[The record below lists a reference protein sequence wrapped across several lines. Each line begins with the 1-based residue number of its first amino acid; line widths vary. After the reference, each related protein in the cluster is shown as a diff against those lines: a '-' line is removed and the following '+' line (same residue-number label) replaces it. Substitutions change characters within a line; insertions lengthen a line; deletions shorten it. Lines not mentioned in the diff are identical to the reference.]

1 MCCCMYST
9 VCFKAKKADPL
20 CILQVGSFFMINLCL
35 VVIAT
40 QFSET
45 KQRENQLMQEQRA
58 RYMSN
63 DSTLA
68 SYSEPGS
75 CYEELLRYISHLY
88 RKVKRRA
95 YRLYQGWQSKRR
107 KKVNPNSGALPGG
120 GGANGHGRQKSGG
133 HWARSVHNLVQH
145 HQHHHCHLSNGSPSP
160 QAIAESTDVPEMRFI
175 TSGVQ
180 LTVPPQS
187 PAGLDL
193 SPGHQSV
200 HSIFQGDFH
209 EASQICTATT
219 AGVTPLGRLNGG
231 MNYPTILPSF
241 ICSYTGSNITAKG
254 RIEANNSPA
263 DILDPFEK
271 LQHLTGEHSKSSFF
285 CSLHSS
291 LHHVT
296 LPPHEHAA
304 HSHRVCHAAFYSCD
318 SKPMLQMLI
327 IIQRKASDAADS
339 RAYQ

>member
-1 MCCCMYST
+1 M
-9 VCFKAKKADPL
+9 L

-75 CYEELLRYISHLY
+75 CYEEMLRYISHLY

-95 YRLYQGWQSKRR
+95 YRIYHGWQSKRR
-107 KKVNPNSGALPGG
+107 KKVNPNSGGLPGG
-120 GGANGHGRQKSGG
+120 GGANGHGRQRRGG

-160 QAIAESTDVPEMRFI
+160 QAIAESTDVLEMRFI

-180 LTVPPQS
+180 LTVPSQS

-200 HSIFQGDFH
+200 HSIFQGNFH
-209 EASQICTATT
+209 EASQICTGTT
-219 AGVTPLGRLNGG
+219 VGMTPLGRLNGG

-241 ICSYTGSNITAKG
+241 ICSYTGSNVTAKG
-254 RIEANNSPA
+254 RVEANNSTA
-263 DILDPFEK
+263 DMVDPFEK

-285 CSLHSS
+285 APTTAACIMLHCPRMSMQ
-291 LHHVT
+291 LTVT
-296 LPPHEHAA
+296 
-304 HSHRVCHAAFYSCD
+304 D
-318 SKPMLQMLI
+318 SVRQHFRAVTEKSMPQMLI
-327 IIQRKASDAADS
+327 II
-339 RAYQ
+339 

>member
-1 MCCCMYST
+1 M
-9 VCFKAKKADPL
+9 L

-75 CYEELLRYISHLY
+75 CYEEMLRYISHLY

-95 YRLYQGWQSKRR
+95 YRIYTSWQSKRR

-120 GGANGHGRQKSGG
+120 GGSNGHGRQKSGG

-160 QAIAESTDVPEMRFI
+160 QAIAESTDVLEMRFV

-180 LTVPPQS
+180 LTVSSQS
-187 PAGLDL
+187 PAGL

-209 EASQICTATT
+209 EGPQICTGTT
-219 AGVTPLGRLNGG
+219 ALGRLNGG

-241 ICSYTGSNITAKG
+241 ICSYTGSNVTAKG
-254 RIEANNSPA
+254 RIEANNSTA
-263 DILDPFEK
+263 DMVDPFEK
-271 LQHLTGEHSKSSFF
+271 LHHLTGEHSKSAFF
-285 CSLHSS
+285 FFAHFAAACIMLHYPRMSMQLTVTESVRQHFIAMTENPCLKCYSLCKVRH
-291 LHHVT
+291 L
-296 LPPHEHAA
+296 
-304 HSHRVCHAAFYSCD
+304 
-318 SKPMLQMLI
+318 
-327 IIQRKASDAADS
+327 
-339 RAYQ
+339 

>member
-1 MCCCMYST
+1 
-9 VCFKAKKADPL
+9 
-20 CILQVGSFFMINLCL
+20 
-35 VVIAT
+35 
-40 QFSET
+40 
-45 KQRENQLMQEQRA
+45 MQEQRA

-75 CYEELLRYISHLY
+75 CYEEMLRYISHLY

-95 YRLYQGWQSKRR
+95 YRIYTSWQSKRR

-120 GGANGHGRQKSGG
+120 GGSNGHGRQKSGG

-160 QAIAESTDVPEMRFI
+160 QAIAESTDVLEMRFV

-180 LTVPPQS
+180 LTVSSQS
-187 PAGLDL
+187 PAGL

-209 EASQICTATT
+209 EGPQICTGTT
-219 AGVTPLGRLNGG
+219 ALGRLNGG

-241 ICSYTGSNITAKG
+241 ICSYTGSNVTAKG
-254 RIEANNSPA
+254 RIEGNNSTA
-263 DILDPFEK
+263 DMVDPFEK
-271 LQHLTGEHSKSSFF
+271 LHHLTGEHSKSAFF
-285 CSLHSS
+285 CSLRSS

-304 HSHRVCHAAFYSCD
+304 HSHRVCQAAFYSYD
-318 SKPMLQMLI
+318 RKPMPQMLL
-327 IIQRKASDAADS
+327 IIQSEASVTVDRFIYLA
-339 RAYQ
+339 RLINE